1 MQIFDLRVQLFYF
14 PGQLSGCSEDGARVF
29 DELVLPQVY
38 MVRMNVVLGGDLVEC
53 LVFSQGLEGHRG
65 FELVIDVSE
74 AAARCLVDA
83 GFAACLFLDSSRL
96 NLVLLFQLRN

>member
-1 MQIFDLRVQLFYF
+1 MAVIEVSVA
-14 PGQLSGCSEDGARVF
+14 LSA
-29 DELVLPQVY
+29 
-38 MVRMNVVLGGDLVEC
+38 NVESGKCGFMTATFRPVDDLVEC